1 MRKLMLVI
9 LAVMVLLVTGCAAD
23 SRDYKGKKGKIVT
36 RQPEDIRKM
45 FDDGETF
52 IVFAGTKDCDSCARY
67 EPIVREF
74 VDRYDVTFYYM
85 PADDYESD
93 TVKDIIY
100 NYLYKLDLT
109 PSTYIV
115 KDGKAV
121 DLEEGVI
128 EYDNLVRWL
137 QKHEFIY

>member
-1 MRKLMLVI
+1 MKKLLIILTVVMLV
-9 LAVMVLLVTGCAAD
+9 LAGC
-23 SRDYKGKKGKIVT
+23 SSNNRDYKGKKGKIIT
-36 RQPEDIRKM
+36 KEAADIRRM

-52 IVFAGTKDCDSCARY
+52 IMFAGTRDCESCSRY
-67 EPIVREF
+67 EPIVKEF
-74 VDRYDVTFYYM
+74 VDRYEVTFYYM

-93 TVKDIIY
+93 VVKDIIY

-121 DLEEGVI
+121 DL
-128 EYDNLVRWL
+128 
-137 QKHEFIY
+137 

>member
-1 MRKLMLVI
+1 MKKLFIVLAVVMLML
-9 LAVMVLLVTGCAAD
+9 AGC
-23 SRDYKGKKGKIVT
+23 SSSGRDYKGKKGKIVT
-36 RQPEDIRKM
+36 REAAEIRKM

-52 IVFAGTKDCDSCARY
+52 IMFAGTKDCDSCARY
-67 EPIVREF
+67 EPIVKEF
-74 VDRYDVTFYYM
+74 VDRYNVVFYYM

-93 TVKDIIY
+93 VVKDIIY

-121 DLEEGVI
+121 DLEEGVV
-128 EYDNLVRWL
+128 EYDDLVRWL
-137 QKHEFIY
+137 QEYEFIY